1 MKIVIVGESFAQRD
15 DRRCARPDDQRPI
28 GYRAGRVGRNR
39 HLGRRRD
46 HHVADPPAETVETLR
61 VQGRFFRQKEEASSG
76 LCCLPTMISRTKSL
90 SHHPLIDS
98 WDNDKVDSYLVDVRR
113 LLEAKVAQMPAYRM
127 YVARLCGTPSES
139 AA

>member
-1 MKIVIVGESFAQRD
+1 MKIVIVGESFGQRD

-46 HHVADPPAETVETLR
+46 HHVADPLAETVETLR
-61 VQGRFFRQKEEASSG
+61 VQGR
-76 LCCLPTMISRTKSL
+76 L
-90 SHHPLIDS
+90 
-98 WDNDKVDSYLVDVRR
+98 
-113 LLEAKVAQMPAYRM
+113 MPAYRM
-127 YVARLCGTPSES
+127 YVARLCGTPSKS